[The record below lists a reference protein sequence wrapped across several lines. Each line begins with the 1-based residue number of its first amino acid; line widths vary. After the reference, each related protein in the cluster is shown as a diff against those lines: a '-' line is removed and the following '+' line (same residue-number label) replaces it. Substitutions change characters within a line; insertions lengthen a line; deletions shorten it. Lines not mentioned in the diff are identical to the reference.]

1 MRRDSIVALDAGAH
15 VFKRAPLAAR
25 SLKLVP
31 ERVVQGAV
39 KMRGQNE
46 SPLML
51 VGPRGAVMAREG
63 LTLEWRG
70 PAGTYRVEL
79 IDDDGRVV
87 AAAELDR
94 FSWLLP
100 PAIRLVE
107 GASYL
112 WRVIALDAPGTRR
125 EARAEFSLLFA
136 AERRQWMATRPSG
149 QASVAERTRYALA
162 LEQRGLNAAAAAQWR
177 ELALER
183 PALAQRRDPSAA
195 P

>member
-1 MRRDSIVALDAGAH
+1 MRSAGRYEVRRDSIVALDAGAR
-15 VFKRAPLAAR
+15 VFKRVPLAAR

-31 ERVVQGAV
+31 ERVAQGAV

-87 AAAELDR
+87 AALDHSR
-94 FSWLLP
+94 GCCRQPFAWSK
-100 PAIRLVE
+100 
-107 GASYL
+107 G
-112 WRVIALDAPGTRR
+112 RR
-125 EARAEFSLLFA
+125 IC
-136 AERRQWMATRPSG
+136 G
-149 QASVAERTRYALA
+149 
-162 LEQRGLNAAAAAQWR
+162 G
-177 ELALER
+177 
-183 PALAQRRDPSAA
+183 
-195 P
+195 